1 MTDLTVVHSNI
12 YVYCFVVV
20 AVADVVLYVF
30 FYYYLVFYFLF
41 FLDISDTDFWS
52 TSQPVS
58 REVALLIDSLIFT
71 VLAYR
76 ASGCASLHQ
85 GFQQMEELF
94 CRRCPS
100 YLFSN
105 KSPHSGNC
113 QRASGLFCVVSLQA
127 LKRTPRG
134 KACQE
139 HRWRKLIGTI
149 FYTCVI
155 Q

>member
-20 AVADVVLYVF
+20 AVADVVVYVF

-58 REVALLIDSLIFT
+58 REVALLMDSLIFT

-76 ASGCASLHQ
+76 ASGMCLITPGFPTDGGALLPQMSFLSL
-85 GFQQMEELF
+85 FQQVA
-94 CRRCPS
+94 P
-100 YLFSN
+100 
-105 KSPHSGNC
+105 
-113 QRASGLFCVVSLQA
+113 
-127 LKRTPRG
+127 
-134 KACQE
+134 
-139 HRWRKLIGTI
+139 
-149 FYTCVI
+149 
-155 Q
+155 

>member
-20 AVADVVLYVF
+20 VVAVADVVVYVF

-58 REVALLIDSLIFT
+58 RDVALLMDNLIFT

-76 ASGCASLHQ
+76 ASGMCLITPGFPTDVGALLPQMSFLSL
-85 GFQQMEELF
+85 FQQ
-94 CRRCPS
+94 
-100 YLFSN
+100 
-105 KSPHSGNC
+105 
-113 QRASGLFCVVSLQA
+113 V
-127 LKRTPRG
+127 TP
-134 KACQE
+134 
-139 HRWRKLIGTI
+139 
-149 FYTCVI
+149 
-155 Q
+155 